1 MLTQHD
7 INKGNDYQIGN
18 KYKDEKAAME
28 KRGSPFKKPLTVA
41 NNLFTILTMV
51 HNRKDIGAMK

>member
-41 NNLFTILTMV
+41 NNPFV
-51 HNRKDIGAMK
+51 YYFNYGAQ